1 MESENQ
7 HLKDVSDVVDT
18 LISTMPEPQEHAID
32 NFQNEQKQKENEIN
46 KIPEQWRDLV
56 DADGKHFDPLIH
68 RTNKN
73 GEPSLSKNGR
83 LMRKGAGPA
92 QPQRKSFVAGVDNQ
106 TGDATPSPSLSHV
119 ELGAVS
125 ADLVFTMGVLIGGE
139 EWQPSVDQATG
150 LNERENMVKAFAN
163 YYRATGQKDLPPNLA
178 LTMSIMFYVMP
189 RLTKEKTQ
197 SRIKNAVTWV
207 VAKWTAWRAK
217 KRLIS
222 GAPA

>member
-7 HLKDVSDVVDT
+7 HLKDISDVVDT
-18 LISTMPEPQEHAID
+18 LISTMPEPQEHAIN
-32 NFQNEQKQKENEIN
+32 NFETEQKQKEVEIN
-46 KIPEQWRDLV
+46 KIPEAWRDLV
-56 DADGKHFDPLIH
+56 DTDGKHFDPLIH
-68 RTNKN
+68 RTNKS
-73 GEPSLSKNGR
+73 GEPSLSKNGK

-106 TGDATPSPSLSHV
+106 NSDATPGPSLSHV
-119 ELGAVS
+119 ELGSVS

-139 EWQPSVDQATG
+139 EWQPSIDQATG
-150 LNERENMVKAFAN
+150 LNERENMIRAFAN
-163 YYRATGQKDLPPNLA
+163 YYKATNQKDLPPNLA

-207 VAKWTAWRAK
+207 AAKWTAWRAK
-217 KRLIS
+217 KRLIA
-222 GAPA
+222 GASA